1 MATVS
6 VWSGVG
12 VAMQSALATAVTI
25 TGITKASPGVVTYTG
40 TDPTTGDYVLLAVT
54 GMSQLNNRVVRIA
67 SVDSGANTFQLEGV
81 DTSAYDT
88 FATGTAQVITF
99 GTTLATATGLSASG
113 GDPQFIDTTTIHDTV
128 QTQIPGVLNAAS
140 YSMEN
145 IWDPAD
151 AGLIAAKTASDAK
164 LQRAFKFAFA
174 NGAKVVF
181 VGYVSCSLLPVGQ
194 AQQKVTTPMTITMYG
209 RAQSYSS

>member
-40 TDPTTGDYVLLAVT
+40 TDPTTGDFVYLLVS

-88 FATGTAQVITF
+88 FSSGTAQVITF

-113 GDPQFIDTTTIHDTV
+113 GDPQFIDTTTIHDLV
-128 QTQIPGVLNAAS
+128 QTQIPGVMNAAS

-145 IWDPAD
+145 IWDPDD

-164 LQRAFKFAFA
+164 AQRAFKFTFS

-181 VGYVSCSLLPVGQ
+181 VGYVSCGLLPVGQ

-209 RAQSYSS
+209 RAQAYSS